1 MSRVAYVNGRV
12 FTASDEQEWAE
23 AVAVDGDTITAVGRS
38 ADALA
43 AAGPGAE
50 VVDLAGRL
58 VVPGFVDAHTH
69 LVMMGEALGRVGLT
83 DARSL
88 DEIQARLRAARA
100 ADPGAPRVL
109 GRGWLFDSVPD
120 GAPTAAMLDAAVA
133 DVPVYLDA
141 NDYHSCWVNSAA
153 LAELGITRDTPDPI
167 GGRIG
172 RDASGKPNGLL
183 FETAAQQHVWEHL
196 ASQATDADRDA
207 AVERTIAAYLATGVT
222 GVVDMAFDELGLAA
236 FRRAAERRGG
246 RLPIRVVAHWFVANT
261 GDEAANLAQVSR
273 AVELA
278 READSPWLRVAG
290 VKLVLDGVIDACT
303 AAMRHPYADG
313 SNADPIWP
321 LDALKPVVAAA
332 DGAGLQVAMH
342 AIGDAASGIALD
354 ALEHAIAVNG
364 ARDRRHRIEHLEYI
378 DRADVARLARLGVV
392 ASMQPVHADPAIWA
406 NWAAMLG
413 DERADR
419 GFPWTEI
426 TDAGGVLAFSTD
438 APTAPH
444 ESLPNLYI
452 AATRRSALDG
462 SFPPNHPEYAVP
474 LADAVRH
481 ATRDAAYSCR
491 EEHVRGRLAPG
502 LAADFAVID
511 RDPFEL
517 GEASLLQARVVRTVV
532 AGRVE
537 YETDADTADARAVA

>member
-313 SNADPIWP
+313 SKADPIWP

-364 ARDRRHRIEHLEYI
+364 ARDRRHRIEHLEYV

-517 GEASLLQARVVRTVV
+517 GEASLLEARVVRTVV

-537 YETDADTADARAVA
+537 YETDADTADARAA